1 MKQDVSFGV
10 IPMRGVG
17 VRRTFLLVQH
27 HAGHWGFP
35 KGHAEPGEASI
46 EAATRELAEE
56 TGLEDVHVAATPRF
70 AEQYVFTKRSGR
82 VVEKTVTYFLGTVRS
97 GDVVVQAEEIRDFLW
112 ADAAATREQLSF
124 DEARSLFDRVLEHLR
139 RGGA

>member
-17 VRRTFLLVQH
+17 GRREFLLVQH

-35 KGHAEPGEASI
+35 KGHAEAGEKAI
-46 EAATRELAEE
+46 EAATRELSEE
-56 TGLEDVHVAATPRF
+56 TGLADVAVAGKPRF
-70 AEQYVFTKRSGR
+70 SERYVFTKRSGK

-97 GDVVVQAEEIRDFLW
+97 GDVDVQVEEIRDFLW
-112 ADAAATREQLSF
+112 AGAADTRQRLSF
-124 DEARSLFDRVLEHLR
+124 DEGRALFDQVLEHLD
-139 RGGA
+139 GVSD